1 MRPEIRTA
9 HLWGK
14 STLLSDGAL
23 CFAND
28 TRTRTRTRMLDH
40 WQRRIKVHVI

>member
-1 MRPEIRTA
+1 MPPQKFAPLTYGE
-9 HLWGK
+9 K

-28 TRTRTRTRMLDH
+28 TRTRARMLDH
-40 WQRRIKVHVI
+40 WQRRIKVHVV